1 MLIYKDGIVAD
12 YRDAFCNTSFPP
24 NGPSDEFLAENGAV
38 KVNLFLPHDKMTEK
52 LVSCPPYVQDGWA
65 YTVEVNPKTQ
75 EEMDADRDAEASRVR
90 ADRNRRLADCD
101 WTQGK
106 DITDATSTPWAVYR
120 QELRDV
126 PLQAGFPYA
135 VIWPTTPGAE
145 A

>member
-12 YRDAFCNTSFPP
+12 YRDVFRNTSFPS
-24 NGPSDEFLAENGAV
+24 NGPSDEFLAENGVV

-52 LVSCPPYVQDGWA
+52 LVSCPPYVRDGWA
-65 YTVEVNPKTQ
+65 YTVEVQPKTQ
-75 EEMDADRDAEASRVR
+75 EEMNADRDAEASRVR

-106 DITDATSTPWAVYR
+106 DITDATSTLWAVYR

-126 PLQAGFPYA
+126 PSQAGFPYA
-135 VIWPTTPGAE
+135 IIWPTIPGAE